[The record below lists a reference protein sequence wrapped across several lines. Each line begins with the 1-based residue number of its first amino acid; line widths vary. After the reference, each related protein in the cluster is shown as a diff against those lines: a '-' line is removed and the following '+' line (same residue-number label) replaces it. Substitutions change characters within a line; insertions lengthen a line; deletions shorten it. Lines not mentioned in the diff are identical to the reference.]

1 MGTVN
6 GRILVIDDEEAVRK
20 SFVLALQ
27 KTGCP
32 VDVAESGE
40 KGIEMF
46 RARPY
51 DLVFL
56 DLRMPGLD
64 GLATLR
70 AIRALSPAVPV
81 YIVTAFH
88 QAFLDGLEA
97 AEQAGIVFELLQ
109 KPVESSQIR
118 LLAGNILAGS
128 GAGADGRLRPQ
139 EQPAAAAD
147 GTRQPPATQGTVF
160 QLRLYVAGQTQ
171 RSRDAMRDLS
181 ALLEATMAG
190 RYSLVIVDV
199 LKEPEQAREYDVF
212 ATPTLVKSNPPPVR
226 KVVGNFR
233 DPERVLAGLGMR
245 P

>member
-1 MGTVN
+1 M
-6 GRILVIDDEEAVRK
+6 
-20 SFVLALQ
+20 
-27 KTGCP
+27 
-32 VDVAESGE
+32 
-40 KGIEMF
+40 
-46 RARPY
+46 
-51 DLVFL
+51 
-56 DLRMPGLD
+56 
-64 GLATLR
+64 
-70 AIRALSPAVPV
+70 
-81 YIVTAFH
+81 
-88 QAFLDGLEA
+88 
-97 AEQAGIVFELLQ
+97 
-109 KPVESSQIR
+109 
-118 LLAGNILAGS
+118 
-128 GAGADGRLRPQ
+128 
-139 EQPAAAAD
+139 
-147 GTRQPPATQGTVF
+147 F